1 MAEEEEPRTALVFF
15 KWPFFVK
22 MNSQQAD
29 LFSQILVVW
38 TVKPRLITLFR
49 NKRFIIDKMFQ
60 QNASKFAIFLEYEN
74 QLVTV
79 FYHFVLLYKVGIQK
93 IKYTSIKWKKEK
105 MIAGFH
111 IPKIRRQFSNCFI
124 GAFHQA

>member
-38 TVKPRLITLFR
+38 TVKTRLITLFR
-49 NKRFIIDKMFQ
+49 NNRFILD
-60 QNASKFAIFLEYEN
+60 SD
-74 QLVTV
+74 
-79 FYHFVLLYKVGIQK
+79 KVGYPKNQTRPK
-93 IKYTSIKWKKEK
+93 PDFQNPRDFSGYLNYKKEPSKLDFPVLRYYRDSENDSKNK
-105 MIAGFH
+105 MVNYS
-111 IPKIRRQFSNCFI
+111 KW
-124 GAFHQA
+124 